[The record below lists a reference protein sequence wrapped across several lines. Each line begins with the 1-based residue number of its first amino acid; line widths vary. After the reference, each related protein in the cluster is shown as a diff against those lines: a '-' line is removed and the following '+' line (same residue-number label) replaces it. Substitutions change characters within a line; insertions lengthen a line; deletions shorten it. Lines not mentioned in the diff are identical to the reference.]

1 MLRHI
6 VLSIFKHATDHLKLV
21 SQRLQ
26 PLLAKRLAVLEIA
39 RLDCVYV
46 TPNPKPA
53 NCQRNHLAL
62 LKHWFMT
69 CDWEIKLN
77 HLLLLTATIRTM
89 ISLRNNVNVK

>member
-53 NCQRNHLAL
+53 KLPTQPLGSTKALIYDLRLGIKAQSSALSHSHDMDYGLAA
-62 LKHWFMT
+62 
-69 CDWEIKLN
+69 E
-77 HLLLLTATIRTM
+77 
-89 ISLRNNVNVK
+89 